1 MEAESYNW
9 VNNGEWGNEVFYPA
23 CKKINKAV
31 HMKNLEK
38 IRNLSTGKRQNIY
51 RKNEPLNKLLGHTKE

>member
-9 VNNGEWGNEVFYPA
+9 VNNGEWGNEVFYPT

-31 HMKNLEK
+31 HMKISKKLGTHQLEK
-38 IRNLSTGKRQNIY
+38 DKIDIDSISHLINY
-51 RKNEPLNKLLGHTKE
+51 